1 MLANPFRRK
10 YLIMNMD
17 GFIHL
22 AELQGML
29 MLMLLI
35 GLFMRK
41 TGTIT
46 EAGKKSLTD
55 LIINII
61 LPCNIIYSF
70 MIEFSYQI
78 FISCGVV
85 LLISVL
91 IQLMCT
97 SISRFCYNRVPD
109 GQKEVLQYATVCSNA
124 GFMGNP
130 IAESVF
136 GSLGLLYASIY
147 LIPLRIVMWSAGVSY
162 FTHASD
168 RKTVI
173 KKVATHPC
181 IIAVFIGLFF
191 MVTQIRMPGFLSQ
204 TISKIGGCTTAMS
217 MFIIGAIL
225 AEVNIKTLVS
235 KVTLL
240 YTGLRLVLIPL
251 AVYAGCMLFHVNPLL
266 MGVSTVLAGMPAGT
280 TTVILAAKYGGD
292 EHFATKCVVLST
304 VLSLATI
311 PVWCIL
317 VNL

>member
-1 MLANPFRRK
+1 
-10 YLIMNMD
+10 MNWD
-17 GFIHL
+17 SFIHL

-29 MLMLLI
+29 LLLLVI
-35 GLFMRK
+35 GLVMRK

-46 EAGKKSLTD
+46 DAGKKSLTD
-55 LIINII
+55 LIINMI

-70 MIEFSYQI
+70 MIDFSYQI

-97 SISRFCYNRVPD
+97 TISRFCYNKVGD
-109 GQKEVLQYATVCSNA
+109 GKKEVLQYATVCSNA

-162 FTHASD
+162 FTNASD
-168 RKTVI
+168 KKTVI

-181 IIAVFIGLFF
+181 IIAVFVGLFL
-191 MVTQIRMPGFLSQ
+191 MITQIKLPGFLTQ
-204 TISKIGGCTTAMS
+204 TIAKVGGCTTAMS
-217 MFIIGAIL
+217 MFMIGAIL
-225 AEVNIKTLVS
+225 AEVNFKTIVS
-235 KVTLL
+235 KITML

-251 AVYAGCMLFHVNPLL
+251 AVYLGCMLFHVEPLL

-280 TTVILAAKYGGD
+280 TTVILATKYGGD

-304 VLSLATI
+304 VLSLVTI
-311 PVWCIL
+311 PVWCTVVMMSGIAG
-317 VNL
+317 

>member
-1 MLANPFRRK
+1 MT
-10 YLIMNMD
+10 IE
-17 GFIHL
+17 GFKNL

-29 MLMLLI
+29 LLMLII
-35 GLFMRK
+35 GLIMRK

-46 EAGKKSLTD
+46 DAGKKSLTD

-85 LLISVL
+85 LVISVL
-91 IQLMCT
+91 IQVMCT
-97 SISRFCYNRVPD
+97 TIARFCYNKIGD
-109 GQKEVLQYATVCSNA
+109 GRKEVLQYATVCSNA

-162 FTHASD
+162 FTHTTDKKAL
-168 RKTVI
+168 V

-181 IIAVFIGLFF
+181 IVAVGIGLFL
-191 MVTQIRMPGFLSQ
+191 MITQIQLPGFVIR
-204 TISKIGGCTTAMS
+204 TISTVGSCTTATS
-217 MFIIGAIL
+217 MFIIGSIL
-225 AEVNIKTLVS
+225 AEVNIKTLIS
-235 KVTLL
+235 KITLL
-240 YTGLRLVLIPL
+240 YSGLRLVLIPL
-251 AVYAGCMLFHVNPLL
+251 VVYAGCMLFRVDPLL

-280 TTVILAAKYGGD
+280 TTAILAAKYGGD
-292 EHFATKCVVLST
+292 EYFATKCVVLST
-304 VLSLATI
+304 VLSLITI
-311 PVWCIL
+311 PIWCTVVIMAG
-317 VNL
+317 

>member
-1 MLANPFRRK
+1 MT
-10 YLIMNMD
+10 IE
-17 GFIHL
+17 GFKNL

-29 MLMLLI
+29 LLMLII
-35 GLFMRK
+35 GLIMRK

-46 EAGKKSLTD
+46 DAGKKSLTD

-85 LLISVL
+85 LVISVL
-91 IQLMCT
+91 IQVMCT
-97 SISRFCYNRVPD
+97 TIARFCYNKVGD
-109 GQKEVLQYATVCSNA
+109 GRKEVLQYATVCSNA

-162 FTHASD
+162 FTHTTDKKAL
-168 RKTVI
+168 V

-181 IIAVFIGLFF
+181 IVAVGIGLFL
-191 MVTQIRMPGFLSQ
+191 MITQIQLPGFVIR
-204 TISKIGGCTTAMS
+204 TISTVGSCTTATS
-217 MFIIGAIL
+217 MFIIGSIL
-225 AEVNIKTLVS
+225 AEVNIKTLIS
-235 KVTLL
+235 KITLL
-240 YTGLRLVLIPL
+240 YSGLRLVLIPL
-251 AVYAGCMLFHVNPLL
+251 VVYAGCMLFRVDPLL

-280 TTVILAAKYGGD
+280 TTAILAAKYGGD
-292 EHFATKCVVLST
+292 EYFATKCVVLST
-304 VLSLATI
+304 VLSLITI
-311 PVWCIL
+311 PIWCTVVIMAG
-317 VNL
+317 

>member
-1 MLANPFRRK
+1 
-10 YLIMNMD
+10 MNMES
-17 GFIHL
+17 FQNL

-29 MLMLLI
+29 LLMLLI
-35 GLFMRK
+35 GLVMRK

-46 EAGKKSLTD
+46 DAGKKSLTD

-91 IQLMCT
+91 IQVMCT
-97 SISRFCYNRVPD
+97 TIARFCYNKVGD
-109 GQKEVLQYATVCSNA
+109 GKKEVLQYATVCSNA

-162 FTHASD
+162 FTHTTDKKAL
-168 RKTVI
+168 V

-181 IIAVFIGLFF
+181 IVAVGIGLVL
-191 MVTQIRMPGFLSQ
+191 MVTQIQLPGFITR
-204 TISKIGGCTTAMS
+204 TISTVGGCTTATS

-225 AEVNIKTLVS
+225 AEVNIKTLFS
-235 KVTLL
+235 KITLL
-240 YTGLRLVLIPL
+240 YSGLRLVLIPL
-251 AVYAGCMLFHVNPLL
+251 VVYAGCMLLRVDPLL

-280 TTVILAAKYGGD
+280 TTAILAAKYGGD
-292 EHFATKCVVLST
+292 EYFATKCVVLST
-304 VLSLATI
+304 VLSLITI
-311 PVWCIL
+311 PIWCTVVIMAG
-317 VNL
+317 